1 MSAIQSL
8 LRVMTLRDAEA
19 IVLEADKVPSL
30 RVRGEI
36 QKLAMPPLEAQLLT
50 DFAAP
55 LLAGR
60 SLDDGPASLVFH
72 DVGGAHYQVTIERV
86 AAGLRVVVRPGKPS
100 VATARSGARGSD
112 DRRQALTIVR
122 DGEAVASAG
131 PRRSTSQSASR
142 AAATTPTAHG
152 SASSGSA
159 SASPGSASESPGRGA
174 LTSTDA
180 PAERALPVDS
190 AGSAERA
197 MGMSMPVAAQQSSRS
212 TSEDDLARLAQVLA
226 PFVAVAQER
235 GASDVILSTG
245 IASLRVAGRLEPL
258 EFVAEDAELAGCVAA
273 LGPNTD
279 HSLELSGTR
288 LRVNLFDHLNG
299 VGVAARLIRDRVP
312 GLAELALPAELGAV
326 IEQRDGLVLV
336 CGPTGSGKSTT
347 LAALID
353 LLDQRRAAHV
363 ITLEDPIE
371 YRFAARRGIVHQ
383 REVGRHVPSFAAGL
397 RSALREAPDVI
408 LLGELRDRDTIAAAL
423 TAAETGH
430 LVLATLHAPSAAG
443 AIDRMIDA
451 FPEAQ
456 QRQARWQLAAVLRT
470 VVTQYLLPRR
480 DGGRIPAIELV
491 PITTAVANLMRKGD
505 LQMLPSAI
513 QTGRDAGMIPLER
526 SLARILETGA
536 VAPQVIKS
544 IAADHDLLA
553 SLSAKLR

>member
-19 IVLEADKVPSL
+19 IILEPNKVPSL
-30 RVRGEI
+30 RRRGEI

-60 SLDDGPASLVFH
+60 SLDDAPASLVFH
-72 DVGGAHYQVTIERV
+72 DPGGAHYQVAIERV
-86 AAGLRVVVRPGKPS
+86 AAGLRIVVRPGKPP
-100 VATARSGARGSD
+100 VATATSRTRVSD
-112 DRRQALTIVR
+112 DARQHALTIVR
-122 DGEAVASAG
+122 DERAVASAESLR
-131 PRRSTSQSASR
+131 PTSHSASR
-142 AAATTPTAHG
+142 AVAAA
-152 SASSGSA
+152 
-159 SASPGSASESPGRGA
+159 
-174 LTSTDA
+174 STDA
-180 PAERALPVDS
+180 PAGRGALSGDS
-190 AGSAERA
+190 TSEAERRI
-197 MGMSMPVAAQQSSRS
+197 SSRS
-212 TSEDDLARLAQVLA
+212 ASVDDLARLVQLLA

-245 IASLRVAGRLEPL
+245 LASLRVAGRLEPL
-258 EFVAEDAELAGCVAA
+258 EFVADDAELAACVAA
-273 LGPNTD
+273 LGTNSD

-288 LRVNLFDHLNG
+288 LRANLFDHLNG

-347 LAALID
+347 LAALIG
-353 LLDQRRAAHV
+353 LIDQRRAAHV

-371 YRFAARRGIVHQ
+371 CRFTARRGIVHQ

-397 RSALREAPDVI
+397 RCALREAPDVI

-470 VVTQYLLPRR
+470 VITQYLLPRR

-491 PITTAVANLMRKGD
+491 PITPAVANLMRKGD

-526 SLARILETGA
+526 SLARILETGD

-544 IAADHDLLA
+544 VAADHDLLA
-553 SLSAKLR
+553 ALSAKLR

>member
-19 IVLEADKVPSL
+19 IILEAEKVPSL
-30 RVRGEI
+30 RRRGEI

-60 SLDDGPASLVFH
+60 SLDDAPASLVFR
-72 DVGGAHYQVTIERV
+72 DPGGAQYQLTIERV
-86 AAGLRVVVRPGKPS
+86 AAGLRIVVRPGKPP
-100 VATARSGARGSD
+100 VAAAALGTRVSD
-112 DRRQALTIVR
+112 DARQAALTIVR
-122 DGEAVASAG
+122 DERAVASAG
-131 PRRSTSQSASR
+131 SPRSTSHSASR
-142 AAATTPTAHG
+142 AVATGPAAQA
-152 SASSGSA
+152 SVSSGSA
-159 SASPGSASESPGRGA
+159 SEPAGHGA
-174 LTSTDA
+174 VTSSDA
-180 PAERALPVDS
+180 PVGRSALPGDSTNEAERGPGA
-190 AGSAERA
+190 
-197 MGMSMPVAAQQSSRS
+197 SMPVAAQRSSRS
-212 TSEDDLARLAQVLA
+212 ASVDDLARLVQLLA

-245 IASLRVAGRLEPL
+245 LASLRVAGRLEPL
-258 EFVAEDAELAGCVAA
+258 EFVADDAELAACVAA
-273 LGPNTD
+273 LGANTD
-279 HSLELSGTR
+279 HSVELSGTR
-288 LRVNLFDHLNG
+288 LRANLFDHLNG

-326 IEQRDGLVLV
+326 IEQRDGLVLI

-347 LAALID
+347 LASLID
-353 LLDQRRAAHV
+353 LIDQRRAAHV

-371 YRFAARRGIVHQ
+371 YRFAARRGIIHQ

-397 RSALREAPDVI
+397 RCALREAPDVI

-451 FPEAQ
+451 FPEGQ

-470 VVTQYLLPRR
+470 VITQYLLPRR

-491 PITTAVANLMRKGD
+491 PITPAVANLMRKGD

-536 VAPQVIKS
+536 VAHQVIKS

-553 SLSAKLR
+553 ALSAKLR